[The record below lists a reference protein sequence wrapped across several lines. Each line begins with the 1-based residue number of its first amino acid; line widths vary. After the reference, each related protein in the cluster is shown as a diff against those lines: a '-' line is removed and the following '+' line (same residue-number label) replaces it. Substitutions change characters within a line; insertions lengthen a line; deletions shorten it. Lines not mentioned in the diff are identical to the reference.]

1 MPSLVIFKELIH
13 FIKVAEFIGL
23 NLLIILPYYPLNVM
37 SPLSFLILVNSCLLS
52 FALINFINVIDL
64 FKEVAFGFIHFSIVL
79 LFLSSQI
86 SVLTFIISFLLF
98 TCV

>member
-1 MPSLVIFKELIH
+1 MFSLVIFKELIH

-23 NLLIILPYYPLNVM
+23 NLFIILPYYPLKVM

-52 FALINFINVIDL
+52 FALIKFINVIDL
-64 FKEVAFGFIHFSIVL
+64 FKEAAFGFIDFSIVL